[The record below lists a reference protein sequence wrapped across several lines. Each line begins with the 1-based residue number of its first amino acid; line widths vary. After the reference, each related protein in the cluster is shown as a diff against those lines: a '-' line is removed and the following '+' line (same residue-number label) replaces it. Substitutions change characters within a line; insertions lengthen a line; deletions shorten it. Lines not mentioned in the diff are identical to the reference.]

1 MASSRMLFVASLVVF
16 SDCGPGVPK
25 GEVVVVA
32 PRQMVNVLTPVEL
45 QRFENAGKAI
55 ATLRPQWLRGRSSHS
70 APPSVFVDGVLTP
83 GTQVLAGLS
92 LHHVREIRY
101 LSRTEASV
109 RFGSGNEGGAIVV
122 TTHR

>member
-1 MASSRMLFVASLVVF
+1 MTSSEALFVASLVVL
-16 SDCGPGVPK
+16 SACGPVVPK
-25 GEVVVVA
+25 GVAVTA

-45 QRFENAGKAI
+45 QRFENAGMAI

-83 GTQVLAGLS
+83 GPSVLTGLT
-92 LHHVREIRY
+92 LHHVREIRS